1 MLTASLAVRHTHRA
15 FTRPDAQPAQQRFRA
30 FPEPGTVG
38 RCGGGIP
45 ARDADAGQRDE
56 LSRDYGDKR
65 SELKHAEIALPG
77 AAAWAVE
84 AFGEAA
90 FYRALEEVRD
100 EAKGRVLTDGQAERA
115 AWARVSE
122 QLWTSVED
130 GEDRLNRRRKDAR
143 LARTVTIALP
153 AMLSRSSQ
161 IALMRGYV
169 EETFT
174 AQGMIADWVLH
185 DTGDGNPHVH
195 VMLTLRE
202 IGEEYWGLKNRGWNH
217 VSMLQE
223 QRALWASH
231 ANAMLER
238 EGFAERID
246 HRTLEA
252 QQLELDAE
260 AGLEPESWNPHVADH
275 MWPITRTGWGMLRGR
290 GFGVR
295 RCGKRTGRI
304 SGPTRNISLWLCS
317 RSGRCFRSG
326 MSGRRSRSGW
336 GSMPNVTGRR
346 LAGWL
351 GWRWRP
357 PICCRWRVWIS
368 GRKAGRTQARPA
380 IRFTSPPGR
389 RVRSSRW
396 RGMRNVWRGSGWR
409 ETGRLS
415 ERGLCGPRWRARRRQ
430 AVSGRARPSA
440 PRTQGLDRIW
450 ALARRLSGSRRMHWR
465 PAPVP
470 Y

>member
-1 MLTASLAVRHTHRA
+1 MLRQALRFGTPTELSPDPMPSPHNSVSVLSRSRGQSAVAAAAYRHATQMR
-15 FTRPDAQPAQQRFRA
+15 
-30 FPEPGTVG
+30 VS
-38 RCGGGIP
+38 
-45 ARDADAGQRDE
+45 RDE

-65 SELKHAEIALPG
+65 SELKHAEIALPR

-84 AFGEAA
+84 AFREAA

-130 GEDRLNRRRKDAR
+130 GEDRLNRHRKDAR

-185 DTGDGNPHVH
+185 DTGDGNPHMH

-202 IGEEYWGLKNRGWNH
+202 IGKEYWGLKNRGWNH

-252 QQLELDAE
+252 QQLELDVE

-275 MWPITRTGWGMLRGR
+275 ADRAGDAARARLRCLE
-290 GFGVR
+290 VR
-295 RCGKRTGRI
+295 EANRAYLRAHPEHILVVVQLERAV
-304 SGPTRNISLWLCS
+304 
-317 RSGRCFRSG
+317 F
-326 MSGRRSRSGW
+326 
-336 GSMPNVTGRR
+336 
-346 LAGWL
+346 
-351 GWRWRP
+351 
-357 PICCRWRVWIS
+357 
-368 GRKAGRTQARPA
+368 
-380 IRFTSPPGR
+380 
-389 RVRSSRW
+389 
-396 RGMRNVWRGSGWR
+396 
-409 ETGRLS
+409 S
-415 ERGLCGPRWRARRRQ
+415 ERDVRAAFAKRLGLDAERDGPALDRLVEVAMASSDLLPVAGVDRRAE
-430 AVSGRARPSA
+430 GRAGAGKARDPLYITTGKA
-440 PRTQGLDRIW
+440 RQVQQ
-450 ALARRLSGSRRMHWR
+450 LARDDAVAHERG
-465 PAPVP
+465 
-470 Y
+470 